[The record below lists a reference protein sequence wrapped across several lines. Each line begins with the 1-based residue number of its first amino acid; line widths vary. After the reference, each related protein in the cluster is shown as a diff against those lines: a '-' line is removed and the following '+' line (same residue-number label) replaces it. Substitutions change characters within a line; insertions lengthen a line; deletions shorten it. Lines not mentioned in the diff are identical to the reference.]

1 VLPERGTSTSAPAIQ
16 EIMFNPRSNSRTS
29 LNRTPRIRRRVAGF
43 TAAGAVL
50 LSPFLGT
57 GTAAAADDATWDALA
72 QCESSGNWAIN
83 TGNGY
88 YGGLQ
93 FSASTW
99 AAFGGTGYAPRA
111 DLATREQQIATA
123 EKTLAAQG
131 WGAWPACSA
140 KLGLTEADTAGSAT
154 PPASAAA
161 PAAAPPPAPASSG
174 SGQYTVQPGDT
185 LSGIATAHGVDWQTL
200 YAVNAAIIGAD
211 PALIVPGQVLNL
223 P

>member
-1 VLPERGTSTSAPAIQ
+1 MFTS
-16 EIMFNPRSNSRTS
+16 RSNSRTS
-29 LNRTPRIRRRVAGF
+29 LHGTPGIRRRVAGF

-57 GTAAAADDATWDALA
+57 GTATAADGATWDRLA
-72 QCESSGNWAIN
+72 QCESGGNWAIN

-93 FSASTW
+93 FSGSTW
-99 AAFGGTGYAPRA
+99 AAFGGTAYAPRA
-111 DLATREQQIATA
+111 DLATREQQIAVA

-140 KLGLTEADTAGSAT
+140 KLGLGEADKAGSASS
-154 PPASAAA
+154 PAPAQAAA
-161 PAAAPPPAPASSG
+161 PAPAG
-174 SGQYTVQPGDT
+174 QQYTVRGNDT
-185 LSGIATAHGVDWQTL
+185 LAGIAAAHGRDWQAL
-200 YAVNAAIIGAD
+200 YAANAQVIGAD
-211 PALIVPGQVLNL
+211 PARIFPGQVLNL

>member
-1 VLPERGTSTSAPAIQ
+1 
-16 EIMFNPRSNSRTS
+16 MYNPRSNSRTS
-29 LNRTPRIRRRVAGF
+29 LHRTPGIRRRVAGF

-72 QCESSGNWAIN
+72 QCESTGNWAIN

-99 AAFGGTGYAPRA
+99 AAFGGTAYAPRA

-140 KLGLTEADTAGSAT
+140 KLGLGEADKAG
-154 PPASAAA
+154 SAAA
-161 PAAAPPPAPASSG
+161 PAPAPPPRRLRPRPRRRRASSTRLVPATRWPG
-174 SGQYTVQPGDT
+174 SRPPTVSTGRPSTRPTPQ
-185 LSGIATAHGVDWQTL
+185 V
-200 YAVNAAIIGAD
+200 IGAD
-211 PALIVPGQVLNL
+211 PARIFPGQVLTL
-223 P
+223 PVIPPRRG